1 MNNLAFINKDP
12 ILIELDNAVDK
23 SAAKKMIA
31 FKYFSNDVKLLDQ
44 YLKET
49 NYNSSEYDQAYV
61 EPISQLEL
69 SF

>member
-49 NYNSSEYDQAYV
+49 NYNSSEYDQVYV

>member
-31 FKYFSNDVKLLDQ
+31 FKYFSNDVRLLDQ